1 MNDHFQKDLIV
12 LVADK
17 NMKFALSGLLSRNQS
32 LEIRSIEYDIYDHP
46 QHDPGCYLKGI
57 EFLTSFQRSYS
68 HALLIFDYDG
78 SGAENQSIQ
87 DIQSNLEQN
96 LNETEWGNRA
106 NVVII
111 DPELENW
118 VWSDSPVVDQELGW
132 VGKSP
137 SLRTWL
143 EDKGFI
149 NTGQF
154 KPQKPKE
161 AMEKALRETRKPR
174 SSAIYE
180 SIAKQ
185 VSFQRCT
192 DSAFL
197 RLKEILQRWFG
208 TNNPFN
214 QN

>member
-1 MNDHFQKDLIV
+1 MTSLLQKDLIV

-32 LEIRSIEYDIYDHP
+32 LGIRSIEYDIYDHP

-57 EFLTSFQRSYS
+57 EFLSSFQRSYS
-68 HALLIFDYDG
+68 HALLIFDYEG
-78 SGAENQSIQ
+78 SGAEHLPIEKIQ
-87 DIQSNLEQN
+87 NDLEQS
-96 LNETEWGNRA
+96 LSQTGWDNRA

-111 DPELENW
+111 NPELENW
-118 VWSDSPVVDQELGW
+118 VWSDSPLVDQELGW
-132 VGKSP
+132 AGKIP

-149 NTGQF
+149 NTGQI

-161 AMEKALRETRKPR
+161 AMEKALREIRKPR

-180 SIAKQ
+180 SLAKQ

-192 DSAFL
+192 DTAFL
-197 RLKEILQRWFG
+197 RLKEMLQEWFG
-208 TNNPFN
+208 ADSPSLP
-214 QN
+214 